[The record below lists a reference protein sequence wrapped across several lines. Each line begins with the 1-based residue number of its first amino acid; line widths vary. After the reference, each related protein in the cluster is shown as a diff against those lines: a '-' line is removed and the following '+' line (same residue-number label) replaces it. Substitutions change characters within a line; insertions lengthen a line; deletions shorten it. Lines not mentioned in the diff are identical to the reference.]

1 MIRPRFVEAVN
12 YRDLVL
18 EGISLVGARRVWATS
33 RDGTETS
40 RATLFEHGFERDDE
54 EVSDARFRVSWH
66 FVELIILIVVIA
78 LVAFLVLSR
87 GGISLMGLIVNAILG
102 VLLIFLTNLI
112 LSPPI
117 PINIFT
123 ILICAIGGVLGWL
136 IILVLHLLQ
145 IAF

>member
-1 MIRPRFVEAVN
+1 M
-12 YRDLVL
+12 
-18 EGISLVGARRVWATS
+18 
-33 RDGTETS
+33 
-40 RATLFEHGFERDDE
+40 
-54 EVSDARFRVSWH
+54 
-66 FVELIILIVVIA
+66 ELIVLIVVIA
-78 LVAFLVLSR
+78 VVAFLALTR
-87 GGISLMGLIVNAILG
+87 GTSLTGLIVNAILG

-112 LSPPI
+112 LADDI